1 MAKYLYHPEELK
13 QGVQALDFMSC
24 KRIELTGSSPAYAIE
39 SGHDEMVF
47 VCLSGAYEY
56 RVGQAEGTAR
66 AKDFLYLPWKSKLAL
81 QAHENAVL
89 MQVAA
94 PSDRYTAFAHL
105 KFEDVAADPERHKV
119 FGAAETSTRRD
130 VYMFIDDKFKASR
143 LLMGYTEGA
152 TGGWTSW
159 PPHEHARDREE
170 LYVYFGMGRSFA
182 IQCVYEDLDHPL
194 FLGAVRDGDMVAI
207 PRGYH
212 PNVSCPGGRI
222 AYFYAMA
229 ARVAGKRE
237 FMTMNVQNEFGEFK

>member
-1 MAKYLYHPEELK
+1 MTKYLYHPGELK

-24 KRIELTGSSPAYAIE
+24 KRIELTVTSPAYVVD
-39 SGHDEMVF
+39 SGPDEMVF
-47 VCLSGAYEY
+47 VCLSGEYDY

-66 AKDFLYLPWKSKLAL
+66 AKDFLYLPWKSKIAL
-81 QAHENAVL
+81 QTQNRAVL

-94 PSDRYTAFAHL
+94 ASDRYTSFAHI
-105 KFEDVAADPERHKV
+105 KFAEVAADPERHKV
-119 FGAAETSTRRD
+119 FGSAQTSTLRD

-152 TGGWTSW
+152 VGGWTSW
-159 PPHEHARDREE
+159 PPHEHAKDREE
-170 LYVYFGMGRSFA
+170 LYVYFGMGPSFA

-194 FLGAVRDGDMVAI
+194 FLGAVRDGDLVAI

-229 ARVAGKRE
+229 ARVAGRRE
-237 FMTMNVQNEFGEFK
+237 FMNMNIQSGFGELK